1 MDRIRLKDKE
11 FELFIS
17 ENEIKDAIRRMA
29 ERIEADI
36 KDTDPLFVGILNG
49 AFMFVSELM
58 SYLNGPYELTFA
70 RYSSYRG
77 TSTTGTI
84 NEIMPIRVDV
94 KNRPLILLEDIIDTG
109 YTMQHVMNKLREQG
123 ASSVKLATMLF
134 KPDALKCDLKPDYIG
149 LEIPNDFIVGHGLDY
164 DEAGRSYRD
173 IYKLAVD
180 KSGDK
185 WINRKRESNNNI
197 VENVGIAV
205 EGRD

>member
-180 KSGDK
+180 K
-185 WINRKRESNNNI
+185 
-197 VENVGIAV
+197 
-205 EGRD
+205 